1 MFYSKFPKITK
12 KSKISYPKT
21 RHLEIS
27 DESVQSSNLTPT
39 QLTSY
44 EQKKKTRERE
54 KKEPRAEAKNRAW
67 RSRRQAHP
75 LQPRNVPW
83 RRNDATR
90 GGIGQFSGDV
100 CDAWSSIREGGGGV
114 VLVTCF
120 SGADQGRRRP
130 DRKSSFCLSSRADT

>member
-44 EQKKKTRERE
+44 EQKKKTRER
-54 KKEPRAEAKNRAW
+54 KKKNQGQKRKTELGDPGGKPIHY
-67 RSRRQAHP
+67 SRGTC
-75 LQPRNVPW
+75 L
-83 RRNDATR
+83 
-90 GGIGQFSGDV
+90 
-100 CDAWSSIREGGGGV
+100 GGG
-114 VLVTCF
+114 TT
-120 SGADQGRRRP
+120 RREEE
-130 DRKSSFCLSSRADT
+130 